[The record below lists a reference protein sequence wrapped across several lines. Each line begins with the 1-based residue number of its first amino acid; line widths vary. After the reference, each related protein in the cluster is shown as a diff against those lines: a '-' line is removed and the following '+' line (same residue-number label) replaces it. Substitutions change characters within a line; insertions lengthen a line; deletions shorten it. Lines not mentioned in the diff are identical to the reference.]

1 MMVFTDCLIGYI
13 LRTEVAAF
21 LGLLLR
27 ENF

>member
-13 LRTEVAAF
+13 FGTEVAAF

-27 ENF
+27 ANF